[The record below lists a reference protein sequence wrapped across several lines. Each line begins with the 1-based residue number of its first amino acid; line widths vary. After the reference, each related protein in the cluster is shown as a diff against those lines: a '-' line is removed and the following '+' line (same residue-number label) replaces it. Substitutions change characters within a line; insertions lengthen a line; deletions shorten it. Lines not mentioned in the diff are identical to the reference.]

1 MARVTL
7 LSQDLLFG
15 SKVEGGL
22 AAAGHEV
29 ERVRAPEQARAAAA
43 HADLLVVDLT
53 HDDYDGAGVVESMKA
68 AGELDGRKT
77 LGFYSHVDQE
87 TRRRA
92 EAAGFDLVVPRSR
105 MAREM
110 AALVE
115 QLLRPPR

>member
-7 LSQDLLFG
+7 LSPDLLFG

-29 ERVRAPEQARAAAA
+29 ERVWAPEQARAALAR
-43 HADLLVVDLT
+43 ADLLVVDLT
-53 HDDYDGAGVVESMKA
+53 HDDYDGASVVESLKA
-68 AGELDGRKT
+68 SGELDGRKT
-77 LGFYSHVDQE
+77 LGFYSHVEQE

-92 EAAGFDLVVPRSR
+92 DAAGFDLVVPRSR

-110 AALVE
+110 TALVE
-115 QLLRPPR
+115 GLLARP